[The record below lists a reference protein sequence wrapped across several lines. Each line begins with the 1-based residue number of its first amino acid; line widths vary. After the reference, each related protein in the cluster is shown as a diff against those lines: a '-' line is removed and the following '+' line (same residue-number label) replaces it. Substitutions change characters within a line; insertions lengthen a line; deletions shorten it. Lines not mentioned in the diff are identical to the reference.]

1 MTSANITVDNSED
14 EASNVVDGKKG
25 GKQSGAQDGD
35 DDDAE
40 QVLPEKLNFL
50 LQQSSIY
57 SKIIA
62 GKSGMPIVCR
72 DRLADCLYVTQR
84 SLLVILL
91 NVRRRTR
98 ALRLKEQIKLNEIKT
113 VRKKLVA
120 IRDRGKL

>member
-1 MTSANITVDNSED
+1 MVTSANITVDNSED

-35 DDDAE
+35 DGAE

-62 GKSGMPIVCR
+62 GESGMPIVYL
-72 DRLADCLYVTQR
+72 DRLADCFFVTQR
-84 SLLVILL
+84 SSPAIQL

-98 ALRLKEQIKLNEIKT
+98 ALRPKEQIKLNEIKT
-113 VRKKLVA
+113 VRTRLVA